1 MGTLFKNV
9 SCAIKSVDDNN
20 PIPPIQKPRGYG
32 GVAILWKDSLNHI
45 VEKVDDG
52 SERIVCIKLN
62 VNPMPILLICAYM
75 PCRGT
80 KHANEELK
88 DCLDQLHEIIVKYS
102 GKYTPIICGDLNC
115 DLINGSTTS
124 ARQSWLKEFTET
136 SNLKFRSMPLT
147 FIHPNGHES
156 SSIDYILTHESINA
170 QVYNTI
176 RLDMLHNNT
185 SDHYP
190 LLTEIEMEL
199 KLKHQS
205 DQPIKPQKVNWDKID
220 ISKYEAEL
228 TTRLDRNP
236 IDYTADPLAIEK
248 LLDIIK
254 QSQDSVVTIKKPTKQ
269 RNKHIWNDEIGL
281 ALMENKKALYQWR
294 QEDKP
299 VDGETMQKRKKT
311 KKALRRAIGGRRL
324 PNKEMN
330 LCKPL

>member
-9 SCAIKSVDDNN
+9 SWSIKSVDDNN

-62 VNPMPILLICAYM
+62 VKPRPILLICAYM

-80 KHANEELK
+80 KHANEEFK

-102 GKYTPIICGDLNC
+102 GKYTPVLCGDLNC

-124 ARQSWLKEFTET
+124 ARQSWLKEFIET

-156 SSIDYILTHESINA
+156 SSIDYILTHDSINA

-254 QSQDSVVTIKKPTKQ
+254 QSQDSVLGVRHKNILVE
-269 RNKHIWNDEIGL
+269 H
-281 ALMENKKALYQWR
+281 
-294 QEDKP
+294 
-299 VDGETMQKRKKT
+299 
-311 KKALRRAIGGRRL
+311 GGREESSGRAVEEL
-324 PNKEMN
+324 AGFGLSLINSVGASPGYCRGQRRNSRGDWIHLMMA
-330 LCKPL
+330 PAA

>member
-9 SCAIKSVDDNN
+9 SWSIKSVDDNN

-62 VNPMPILLICAYM
+62 VEPRPILLICAYM

-80 KHANEELK
+80 KHANEEFK

-102 GKYTPIICGDLNC
+102 GKYTPVLCGDLNC

-124 ARQSWLKEFTET
+124 ARQSWLKEFIET

-156 SSIDYILTHESINA
+156 SSIDYILTHNSINA

-254 QSQDSVVTIKKPTKQ
+254 QSQDSVKP
-269 RNKHIWNDEIGL
+269 NDLLPL
-281 ALMENKKALYQWR
+281 AMVYALY
-294 QEDKP
+294 
-299 VDGETMQKRKKT
+299 
-311 KKALRRAIGGRRL
+311 
-324 PNKEMN
+324 
-330 LCKPL
+330 